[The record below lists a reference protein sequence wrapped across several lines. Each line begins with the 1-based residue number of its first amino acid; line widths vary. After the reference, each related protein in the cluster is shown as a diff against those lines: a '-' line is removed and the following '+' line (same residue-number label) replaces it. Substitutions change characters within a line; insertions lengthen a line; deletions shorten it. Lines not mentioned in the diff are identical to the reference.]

1 MSTTIDADKQRLAS
15 ETLQL
20 LNDANAIIEHEHFVY
35 VSGDHGSGWVDKD
48 AIFPHTERIERLAS
62 SLAQLVMERAVDVV
76 CGPATGGLILAQWM
90 AHRLKALA
98 VFTEHDPDND
108 GTHASPQA
116 LRPPLVLRRGY
127 DKLVARRRVV
137 VVDDIV
143 NTGHSIRQSIQAV
156 QAAGGQV
163 VSAATLVT
171 RGNVGAAGVGVD
183 PFIYLLEYK
192 IPAWPEGE
200 CQLCRAGRP
209 INTTYAHG
217 RDYLARKA
225 GRT

>member
-1 MSTTIDADKQRLAS
+1 MADAAMDRVAH

-20 LNDANAIIEHEHFVY
+20 LNDASAVIENDHFVY

-62 SLAQLVMERAVDVV
+62 SLAQLVADRDVDVV
-76 CGPATGGLILAQWM
+76 CGPATGGLVLAQWM
-90 AHRLKALA
+90 AHRLKAMA
-98 VFTEHDPDND
+98 VFTEHDPENEAPHTQ
-108 GTHASPQA
+108 GAAA

-127 DKLVARRRVV
+127 DKLVAGRRVV

-143 NTGHSIRQSIQAV
+143 NTGHSIRQSIEAV
-156 QAAGGQV
+156 RAAGGDV

-183 PFIYLLEYK
+183 QFIYLLEYK
-192 IPAWPEGE
+192 IPAWPEAE
-200 CQLCRAGRP
+200 CQLCREGRP
-209 INTTYAHG
+209 INTAYAHG

-225 GRT
+225 VHH